1 MSGNAKRPSRRQFLL
16 GGAATAAA
24 GIAAGVAGDRA
35 VLALQAA
42 SEEPHGQSVV
52 PFFGPHQAGV
62 ATDAQAHA
70 TLLAFD
76 LREETDRGALKRM
89 MRLLTDDAAR
99 LTQGVPALADSE
111 PELALSPARLT
122 ITFGFGREL
131 VVRAGGEMP
140 EWLGPLPSFRI
151 DALQEEF
158 SHGDFFVQI
167 ASDDPTT
174 VAHAVRMI
182 VKDTR
187 GFATPRWQQR
197 GFRHSH
203 GTYKP
208 GVTMRNLFG
217 QVDGTGNTVPGTD
230 DFDYVVWSDAGWLA
244 GGTSLVLRRIRMDL
258 DTWDHVGRSD
268 RELSVGRRLDNGAPL
283 TGEEEHDALDLTAEH
298 ANGRPIIPP
307 YAHARRARSD
317 DPRERIFRRGYNYDD
332 APAPG
337 DDENSGLLFMAFQAD
352 VNSQFLPLQRRLE
365 ELDLLNLWT
374 TPIGSAVFAI
384 PPGCEEGGYIGETLL
399 S

>member
-1 MSGNAKRPSRRQFLL
+1 MAESGSPSRRQFLL
-16 GGAATAAA
+16 GGAAAAT
-24 GIAAGVAGDRA
+24 AGVAIGIGADRA
-35 VLALQAA
+35 VLAAQSAA
-42 SEEPHGQSVV
+42 EAPHGETVE
-52 PFFGPHQAGV
+52 PFFGAHQAGI
-62 ATDAQAHA
+62 ATDAQAYA

-76 LREETDRGALKRM
+76 LREETDKAALRRM
-89 MRLLTDDAAR
+89 MSILTDDAAR
-99 LTQGVPALADSE
+99 LTQGIPALADSE
-111 PELALSPARLT
+111 PELALHPARLT
-122 ITFGFGREL
+122 ITFGFGPEF
-131 VVRAGGEMP
+131 VTRAEGSAP
-140 EWLGPLPSFRI
+140 AWLAPLPSFRI
-151 DALQEEF
+151 DALQEEY
-158 SHGDFFVQI
+158 SHGDFFVQV

-174 VAHAVRMI
+174 AAHAVRMI

-187 GFATPRWQQR
+187 GFAAPRWQQR

-203 GTYKP
+203 GTFKP

-230 DFDYVVWSDAGWLA
+230 DFDYVVWSNDGWLA

-283 TGEEEHDALDLTAEH
+283 TGEEEHDALDLSATDAG
-298 ANGRPIIPP
+298 GRPVIPP

-332 APAPG
+332 PPEG
-337 DDENSGLLFMAFQAD
+337 GGDENSGQLFMSFQAD
-352 VNSQFLPLQRRLE
+352 VDAQFVPLQRRLE

-374 TPIGSAVFAI
+374 TPIGSSVFAI
-384 PPGCEEGGYIGETLL
+384 PPGCQEGGYVGETLL
-399 S
+399 E

>member
-1 MSGNAKRPSRRQFLL
+1 MGLQR
-16 GGAATAAA
+16 AAEA
-24 GIAAGVAGDRA
+24 
-35 VLALQAA
+35 
-42 SEEPHGQSVV
+42 PHGQTVE
-52 PFFGPHQAGV
+52 PFYGPHQAGI

-76 LREETDRGALKRM
+76 LREATDREALRRM
-89 MRLLTDDAAR
+89 MQLLTDDAAR

-111 PELALSPARLT
+111 PELALHPARLT
-122 ITFGFGREL
+122 ITFGFGPEF
-131 VVRAGGEMP
+131 VARAGGEVP
-140 EWLGPLPSFRI
+140 EWLVPLPNFRI
-151 DALQEEF
+151 DDLQEEF

-187 GFATPRWQQR
+187 GFAAPRWQQR

-203 GTYKP
+203 GTHKP

-230 DFDYVVWSDAGWLA
+230 DFNFVVWSDAGWLA

-283 TGEEEHDALDLTAEH
+283 TGQEEHDALDLNAED

-307 YAHARRARSD
+307 YAHARRARSE
-317 DPRERIFRRGYNYDD
+317 DPRQRIYRRGYNYDD
-332 APAPG
+332 APAAG
-337 DDENSGLLFMAFQAD
+337 EDENSGLLFMAFQAD
-352 VNSQFLPLQRRLE
+352 VNEQFLPLQRRLE

-374 TPIGSAVFAI
+374 TPVGSAVFAI

-399 S
+399 G